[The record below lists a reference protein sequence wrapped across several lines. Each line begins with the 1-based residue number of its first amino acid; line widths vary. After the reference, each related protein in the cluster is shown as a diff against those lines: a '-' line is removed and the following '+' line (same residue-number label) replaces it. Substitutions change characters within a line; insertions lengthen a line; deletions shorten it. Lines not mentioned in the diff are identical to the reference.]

1 MESSTKYLLTFPY
14 YSNSFVSINITK
26 SNTMNPIKKITLTL
40 VAFLFVQTAFADKG
54 NWAELQ
60 RFHAVMSKTFHP
72 AEEGNL
78 QPVKDSAASLLAKA
92 KIWQAATVPAD
103 YNKEETT
110 KTLALLVA
118 KCEELNTAVM
128 ANKSDA
134 DLKKLITEAHDIF
147 HQIVEK
153 CRVNGEHH
161 EGHDHDKKPEKK
173 SEKKGKKK
181 SNS

>member
-1 MESSTKYLLTFPY
+1 M
-14 YSNSFVSINITK
+14 NS
-26 SNTMNPIKKITLTL
+26 IKKITLAL

-54 NWAELQ
+54 NWAELK
-60 RFHAVMSKTFHP
+60 RFHSVMSKTFHP

-78 QPVKDSAASLLAKA
+78 QPVKDSAATLLAKA
-92 KIWQAATVPAD
+92 KVWQASAIPAD

-118 KCEELNTAVM
+118 KCEDLNAAVM

-134 DLKKLITEAHDIF
+134 DLKKLITEAHEIF

-161 EGHDHDKKPEKK
+161 EGDGHDHDKKSEKK
-173 SEKKGKKK
+173 SEKKTEIKSEKTGKKK